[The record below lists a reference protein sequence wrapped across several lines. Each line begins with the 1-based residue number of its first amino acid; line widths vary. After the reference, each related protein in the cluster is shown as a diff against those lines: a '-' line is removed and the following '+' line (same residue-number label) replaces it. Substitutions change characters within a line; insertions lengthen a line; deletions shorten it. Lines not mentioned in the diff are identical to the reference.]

1 MGIGVDAAQ
10 VNIIDI
16 VEVPDNT
23 RRLQSVWRALSG
35 KISIKIIFEI
45 LVPSDSALEAS
56 EVVKNAEKGTTEL
69 ATTISK
75 KMSDSGY
82 DVSADDSSVGDI
94 SVEVLSPPSTT
105 TATEPTTT
113 TTEGAEPPTSGTTR
127 CGSLALLAAA
137 SASPR
142 DCFAAAHVGA
152 ASR

>member
-16 VEVPDNT
+16 VEVPGNT

-82 DVSADDSSVGDI
+82 DGYGGNNNNFCI
-94 SVEVLSPPSTT
+94 
-105 TATEPTTT
+105 
-113 TTEGAEPPTSGTTR
+113 
-127 CGSLALLAAA
+127 AAA
-137 SASPR
+137 VI
-142 DCFAAAHVGA
+142 AAAADAFGRVPTQL
-152 ASR
+152 R

>member
-82 DVSADDSSVGDI
+82 DVSADDFSVGDI

-105 TATEPTTT
+105 TATETTT

-137 SASPR
+137 SASVLAVALPQLM
-142 DCFAAAHVGA
+142 
-152 ASR
+152 